1 MGYSISTATPRA
13 CPWVLVRIVSFL
25 YRPLSV
31 LFAFTSIYMDFRDDN
46 EDESS
51 SYSWFVSKVPKIA
64 TWVLR
69 RNVKVPHSFVNGYI
83 HVCFVNGLV
92 VADW

>member
-51 SYSWFVSKVPKIA
+51 IYSDIS
-64 TWVLR
+64 
-69 RNVKVPHSFVNGYI
+69 
-83 HVCFVNGLV
+83 
-92 VADW
+92 